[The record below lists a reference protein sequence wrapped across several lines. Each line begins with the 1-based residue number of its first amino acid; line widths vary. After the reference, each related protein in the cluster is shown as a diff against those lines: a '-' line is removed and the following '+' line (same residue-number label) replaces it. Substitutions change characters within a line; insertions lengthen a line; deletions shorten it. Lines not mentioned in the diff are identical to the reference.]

1 MGERTRIS
9 TGKSRRVKI
18 GELGKF
24 ADRYNRTAE
33 VRGSNPLGSTKLR
46 AAISIGTSA
55 GHPLEVVCGRAHRFS
70 SREFRPSSAKPA
82 HRFHQQNTTIKDSAR
97 ALLTL
102 RPIVRLRHALPFF
115 PIRKQQH
122 SVIVQLSR
130 YLVWF
135 FPLLRAEPAGMRS
148 ARRGPYREVIQRV
161 PPARSLF

>member
-130 YLVWF
+130 YLVYIGQSYDMASQD
-135 FPLLRAEPAGMRS
+135 LRP
-148 ARRGPYREVIQRV
+148 
-161 PPARSLF
+161 